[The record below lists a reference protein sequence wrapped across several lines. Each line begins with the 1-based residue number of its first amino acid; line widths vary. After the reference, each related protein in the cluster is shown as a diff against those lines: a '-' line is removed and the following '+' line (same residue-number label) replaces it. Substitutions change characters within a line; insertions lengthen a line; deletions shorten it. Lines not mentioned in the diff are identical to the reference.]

1 MLVENQHHFEFFVFA
16 IALSSFSAKRCE
28 LMRQFS
34 IWLLLSIALLPALAQ
49 AGLTVASPF
58 TDHMVLQQDL
68 PVPVWGKADPDSGV
82 TVRFAGQ
89 VKTTRADQSGKW
101 KVMLG
106 ALDGTAKGSTMT
118 ISAGDST
125 IMLADVVVG
134 EVWICSG
141 QSNMQMGR
149 TPDLK
154 GLSEAGIRTFEVK
167 RTVTFTEQENVVGSW
182 KVGGPSSAVAF
193 GFAHHLAKKAE
204 GAPVGI
210 ILSAWGSS
218 SIEAWMPRDMTGQLP
233 HFKTIMAE
241 WDANTEA
248 QAQIKAALAKGKWS
262 RSDDVFMRRQSCIV
276 YNAMM
281 KPLAPFACRGLVW
294 YQGERNTRYMTG
306 MPDSPW
312 YHRVASIQNYDETLK
327 AWVQRYR
334 KEWNR
339 DDMQFL
345 IVMLPGFGSVLNTS
359 PAKDLHH
366 PTAHSWAWMR
376 ESQLAVLDLP
386 HTAVA
391 NTIDLGDI
399 KNIHPRDKGPIGE
412 RLALLAARDTMGMD
426 VEASGPV
433 FRQLAKQQ
441 DRLIV
446 RFSHGQGLKTTDG
459 KAPTEFWIAGRDGDW
474 KPATAKIDADQVIL
488 SSPDCPKPE
497 HVRYAFTGK
506 PAVNL
511 INGAGLPAYPFRT
524 DRFEP

>member
-1 MLVENQHHFEFFVFA
+1 MRR
-16 IALSSFSAKRCE
+16 LSFC
-28 LMRQFS
+28 LF
-34 IWLLLSIALLPALAQ
+34 LSIALFPGVLQAALS
-49 AGLTVASPF
+49 VASPF

-68 PVPVWGKADPDSGV
+68 PVPVWGKAELGAAV
-82 TVRFAGQ
+82 TVSFAGQ
-89 VKTTRADQSGKW
+89 KKTGRADRSGKW
-101 KVMLG
+101 RVALDALG
-106 ALDGTAKGSTMT
+106 ANAKGSKMT
-118 ISAGDST
+118 IRSGKAT
-125 IMLADVVVG
+125 ITLADVVVG

-149 TPDLK
+149 VPDQK

-167 RTVTFTEQENVVGSW
+167 RTVAFTEQENVVGNW
-182 KVGGPSSAVAF
+182 KVSGPGSAVAF
-193 GFAHHLAKKAE
+193 GFAHHLVKKAG
-204 GAPVGI
+204 GAPIGI

-312 YHRVASIQNYDETLK
+312 YHRVASVQDYDETLK

-334 KEWNR
+334 KEWGR
-339 DDMQFL
+339 DDMRFL
-345 IVMLPGFGSVLNTS
+345 MVMLPGFGSVLNTS
-359 PAKDLHH
+359 PTKDLNH
-366 PTAHSWAWMR
+366 PAAHSWAWMR

-386 HTAVA
+386 NTAVA
-391 NTIDLGDI
+391 NTIDLGDV

-412 RLALLAARDTMGMD
+412 RLALLAARDTLGMKA
-426 VEASGPV
+426 EARGPV
-433 FRQLAKQQ
+433 FSRLEKQK

-446 RFSHGQGLKTTDG
+446 HFSHATGLKTKDG
-459 KAPTEFWIAGRDGDW
+459 KTPTEFWIAGQDAKW
-474 KPATAKIDADQVIL
+474 IPAAAKIQGNRVIL
-488 SSPDCPKPE
+488 SSPDCPNPE

-511 INGAGLPAYPFRT
+511 VNGSGLPAYPFRT
-524 DRFEP
+524 DRFAP